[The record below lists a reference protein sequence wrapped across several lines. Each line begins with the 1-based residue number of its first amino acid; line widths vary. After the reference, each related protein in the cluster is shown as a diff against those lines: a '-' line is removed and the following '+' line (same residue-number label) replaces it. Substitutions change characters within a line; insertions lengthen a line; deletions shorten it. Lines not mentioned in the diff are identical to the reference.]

1 MLQTVEIKEG
11 KPTYPIIAE
20 FSGNIIF
27 EFIIIIGVVHI
38 SLSFLRY
45 LLRNYSGFGWITFLI
60 GGYLFFPT
68 MLQDT
73 SIMQFMGWVS
83 TATAKTLGLQL
94 LYGGVGF
101 ALLAAIIQKG
111 WKGLNEIAN
120 VVSVFSDVLS
130 YLRLYALSLAGA
142 IMADT
147 FNDQGASQGFFIGFL
162 IILVG
167 HCVNIG
173 LSFMGGVIHGLR
185 LNFLEWYHYCFNGG
199 GRLFKPLQKLKK

>member
-1 MLQTVEIKEG
+1 M
-11 KPTYPIIAE
+11 
-20 FSGNIIF
+20 
-27 EFIIIIGVVHI
+27 
-38 SLSFLRY
+38 RY
-45 LLRNYSGFGWITFLI
+45 VRRNYSGIGWITFLV

-68 MLQDT
+68 MLHDI

-83 TATAKTLGLQL
+83 FPTAKALGLQL

-101 ALLAAIIQKG
+101 ALLAALFQRG

-120 VVSVFSDVLS
+120 LVSVFADVLS

-147 FNDQGASQGFFIGFL
+147 FNTEGAGLGLFIGFI
-162 IILVG
+162 IILIG
-167 HCVNIG
+167 HTVNIG

-199 GRLFKPLQKLKK
+199 GRLFKPLSKLKK